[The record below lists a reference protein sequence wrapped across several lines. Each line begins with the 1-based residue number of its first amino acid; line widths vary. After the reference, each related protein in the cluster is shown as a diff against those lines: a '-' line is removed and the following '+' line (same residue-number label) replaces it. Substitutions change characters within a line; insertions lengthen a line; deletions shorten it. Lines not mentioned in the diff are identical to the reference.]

1 MDAVMRGFCA
11 ALYSGAACTAAD
23 VLKLP
28 NANFSEG
35 AMRVNQSHA

>member
-23 VLKLP
+23 VLKLS
-28 NANFSEG
+28 NADSYEG
-35 AMRVNQSHA
+35 AMRVNHSHA